1 MNIKHTLATAGL
13 AGSLLLGACGASSSV
28 ATEQAQQPV
37 LPGVGS
43 APDDRLACQ
52 LMYDISGADGADDA
66 DLARTLRRVLAMDI
80 SEGGNG
86 LRWQVESF
94 ATEMKVG
101 DLRAMGFDARRLG
114 RNCAPL
120 VKTGER

>member
-1 MNIKHTLATAGL
+1 MKIKHTLATAGL
-13 AGSLLLGACGASSSV
+13 AGSLLLGACGASSPA
-28 ATEQAQQPV
+28 ATEQAQR
-37 LPGVGS
+37 PGVGS

-52 LMYDISGADGADDA
+52 LMYNITQADGADDA

-94 ATEMKVG
+94 VEEMEAG
-101 DLRAMGFDARRLG
+101 DLSAMGYDAERLG

-120 VKTGER
+120 VKQAN